1 MVDLQNLELKYFCNG
16 YNVPYKLRNGSTLN
30 IKPILV
36 KDYPYYGIAKSI
48 LEIAKNE
55 MGDIEIIKMSYLEFL
70 FNLLKTNKMY
80 INWFL
85 NICKLCF
92 GYEKIGI
99 VEKNKK
105 NCLALCN
112 EDETIEH
119 IITPKEFDDIM
130 KIILNQNDSSYD
142 NRYINPEVRELMESY
157 YKAKY
162 NNMRSPTLEEKKAY
176 VTSKTG
182 ISISQLNEMTYRY
195 FNLVYDANINSEI
208 YITQKMIQCSQKYDV
223 KEDIKHPLFE
233 PKKDPYAEIFEDT
246 TILSEKGVSGAE
258 NLNALN
264 LPHDDSVKF

>member
-1 MVDLQNLELKYFCNG
+1 
-16 YNVPYKLRNGSTLN
+16 
-30 IKPILV
+30 
-36 KDYPYYGIAKSI
+36 
-48 LEIAKNE
+48 
-55 MGDIEIIKMSYLEFL
+55 
-70 FNLLKTNKMY
+70 MY

-182 ISISQLNEMTYRY
+182 ISIFDRGSPLCQHHPSFRQIPLELAHVRP
-195 FNLVYDANINSEI
+195 
-208 YITQKMIQCSQKYDV
+208 
-223 KEDIKHPLFE
+223 DILHL
-233 PKKDPYAEIFEDT
+233 
-246 TILSEKGVSGAE
+246 
-258 NLNALN
+258 
-264 LPHDDSVKF
+264 